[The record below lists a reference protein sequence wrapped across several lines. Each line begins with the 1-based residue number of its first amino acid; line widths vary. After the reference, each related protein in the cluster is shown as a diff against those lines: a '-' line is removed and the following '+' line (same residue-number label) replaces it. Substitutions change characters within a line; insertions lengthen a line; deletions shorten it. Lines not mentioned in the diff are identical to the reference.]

1 MKPAK
6 RSSAAAARTPS
17 EPRAPRKPF
26 RTLGE
31 LAELVGGRVSGDA
44 AKRISG
50 AQSLEQARADDLSWV
65 ADSRRAG
72 KAAASGA
79 GALIVRAAEDAS
91 GKPAIVAPHPQ
102 LAFAVC
108 LEALQPRRRPR
119 PGVARG
125 ARVASSAS
133 VARSASVAAG
143 ATISARAR
151 VGARTVIGE
160 GVFLGEEVEI
170 GEDCLL
176 YPHAVVLERC
186 RIGDRCI
193 LHPGAVIGSDGF
205 GYVWDGS
212 VHRKVPQV
220 GIVRLEDDVEV
231 GANACVDRA
240 TLGETAVGRG
250 TKIDNLV
257 QVGHNVQIGEHS
269 VLCGQVGIAGS
280 VRLGRRVTL
289 AGQAGVADHLEMGD
303 GSTATGGTGVSAN
316 VPAGVAVSGLP
327 SIPHR
332 EFLRRAALVGRL
344 PDMIRRLQ
352 ALEER
357 LAELEGD

>member
-1 MKPAK
+1 MA
-6 RSSAAAARTPS
+6 
-17 EPRAPRKPF
+17 
-26 RTLGE
+26 
-31 LAELVGGRVSGDA
+31 GDA
-44 AKRISG
+44 KKRISG
-50 AQSLEQARADDLSWV
+50 AQSLEQAGTDDLSWV
-65 ADSRRAG
+65 ADSKRAA
-72 KAAASGA
+72 KAAASRA
-79 GALIVRAAEDAS
+79 GALIVRAPEDAS
-91 GKPAIVAPHPQ
+91 GRPAIVVAHPQ

-108 LEALQPRRRPR
+108 LEVLQPKRRPK

-125 ARVASSAS
+125 ARISPSAT

-143 ATISARAR
+143 ATISDRVR
-151 VGARTVIGE
+151 VGARTVISD
-160 GVFLGEEVEI
+160 GVFLGEDAEI

-176 YPHAVVLERC
+176 YPHAIVLERC
-186 RIGDRCI
+186 RVGSRCI

-240 TLGETAVGRG
+240 TLGETVVGKG

-257 QVGHNVQIGEHS
+257 QIGHNVQIGENS
-269 VLCGQVGIAGS
+269 ILCGQVGVAGS

-289 AGQAGVADHLEMGD
+289 AGQAGVADHVEMGD
-303 GSTATGGTGVSAN
+303 GSTATGGTGVSSS
-316 VPAGVAVSGLP
+316 VPAGIAVSGLP

-344 PDMIRRLQ
+344 PDLIRRMQ

-357 LAELEGD
+357 LADLERG